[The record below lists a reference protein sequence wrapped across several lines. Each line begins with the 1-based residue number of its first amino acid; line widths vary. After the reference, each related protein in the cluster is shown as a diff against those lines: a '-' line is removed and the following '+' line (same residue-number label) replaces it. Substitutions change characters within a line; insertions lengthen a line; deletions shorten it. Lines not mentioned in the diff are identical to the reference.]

1 MRKAK
6 LYISPMDREYLKLY
20 GKLPDYDYEDLRVK
34 YGSKVAQE
42 VRQKR
47 INTVWQNMKA
57 QHKKEQDALLAECPF
72 TTPT

>member
-47 INTVWQNMKA
+47 IDIVWQNMKA
-57 QHKKEQDALLAECPF
+57 QHKKEQNALLAECPF
-72 TTPT
+72 ITPT

>member
-1 MRKAK
+1 
-6 LYISPMDREYLKLY
+6 MDREYLKLY

-57 QHKKEQDALLAECPF
+57 QHQKEQDALLAECPF
-72 TTPT
+72 ITPT

>member
-1 MRKAK
+1 
-6 LYISPMDREYLKLY
+6 MDSEYLKLY

-57 QHKKEQDALLAECPF
+57 QHQKEQDALLAECPF
-72 TTPT
+72 ITPT

>member
-1 MRKAK
+1 
-6 LYISPMDREYLKLY
+6 MDREYLKLY

-47 INTVWQNMKA
+47 TNTVWQNMKA
-57 QHKKEQDALLAECPF
+57 QHQKEQDALLAECPF
-72 TTPT
+72 ITPT